1 MPTLLSIEAL
11 EADRRFVQRQA
22 ETAEDD
28 VWGTIR
34 LMWQH
39 RLQEIDEQIATL
51 TALRTDFASVAV
63 FFDGLPVIGQSD
75 IRLSFAA
82 KALSDYQD
90 IVATAYAARLVETL
104 PSRGPLPGSDRSRL
118 FIRDVARGSFGFI
131 LEEIAPEQRELLPSL
146 LKEVIEESTGL
157 IATLI
162 SAEDE
167 TFDSALES
175 TQQRLIVAVTDFA
188 RTLFDA
194 KASTR
199 IIGDERQVALSVE
212 DVGRL
217 SNRLA
222 EITIRDID
230 EFIDGRLMGVLPD
243 EHRFEFEFLDGDR
256 GAIAGSI
263 SEDLVQKYLAD
274 EEFRRRALV
283 QPVRAMIR
291 RTRTIRNNRQVRE
304 QFSLETIE
312 LLGDDGT
319 PAPLF

>member
-11 EADRRFVQRQA
+11 EADRRFVQHQV
-22 ETAEDD
+22 EEAEDD
-28 VWGTIR
+28 IWGTVR

-39 RLQEIDEQIATL
+39 RLQEIDEQIAVL
-51 TALRTDFASVAV
+51 SALRSDLASVAI

-75 IRLSFAA
+75 IRLSFAT

-90 IVATAYAARLVETL
+90 IVSTAYAARLVEAL
-104 PSRGPLPGSDRSRL
+104 PTHGPLPGRDRSRL

-146 LKEVIEESTGL
+146 LKEVVEESTSL
-157 IATLI
+157 ISTLV

-167 TFDSALES
+167 TFETALEL

-188 RTLFDA
+188 KTLFDA

-199 IIGDERQVALSVE
+199 IVADERQVTLSTE

-222 EITIRDID
+222 EITIQDIE
-230 EFIDGRLMGVLPD
+230 EFVDGRLMGVLPD

-256 GAIAGSI
+256 GAITGSI
-263 SEDLVQKYLAD
+263 SEDLVQKYVAD

-283 QPVRAMIR
+283 QPVRAMIK

-304 QFSLETIE
+304 QFSLETVE
-312 LLGDDGT
+312 LLGEVGT
-319 PAPLF
+319 PTSLF